1 MQRIWSNYL
10 FERVCDLRP
19 EADGSGKILEFIPHG
34 RYRNQKCLSLNP
46 YGQGPFCKF
55 RVPSNQR
62 CAGVYVLTVDAEAV
76 YVGECVNLS
85 SRYNNGYGNISP
97 RNCYE
102 GGQRTNCRIN
112 HLVYKAASDGRLI
125 DLWFLKTAR
134 YKTIESELIN
144 SLQPAWNR
152 RGIITLIA

>member
-1 MQRIWSNYL
+1 
-10 FERVCDLRP
+10 
-19 EADGSGKILEFIPHG
+19 
-34 RYRNQKCLSLNP
+34 
-46 YGQGPFCKF
+46 
-55 RVPSNQR
+55 
-62 CAGVYVLTVDAEAV
+62 VLTVDAEAV